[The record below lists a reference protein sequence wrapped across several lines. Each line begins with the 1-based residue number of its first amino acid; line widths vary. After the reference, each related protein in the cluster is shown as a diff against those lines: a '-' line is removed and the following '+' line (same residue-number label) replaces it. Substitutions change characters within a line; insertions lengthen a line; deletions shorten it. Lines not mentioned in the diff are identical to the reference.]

1 MSDISN
7 QLIKDSFNYVLQS
20 DIVTGIVYRIGGTI
34 PVNPIFSSGLTINSG
49 FTYSNGTEQNGYVL
63 TCDSLGN
70 AFWSPLSALT
80 PCLEYMTDDNGNFIT
95 DENGNYILFDNQ
107 NCYTGLTY
115 YVSAS
120 TPTGVTLYNGDRW
133 FDTSTGAELVWINDG
148 DSTQWVQISSGGGG
162 GGGTDT
168 YVTGLTINGN
178 EIVLTQNRT
187 DAYSSFTISLSG
199 ITGGTSGE
207 YLPLS
212 GGTVTGNTVFQSGL
226 TANTVSATTYYNLPV
241 SAVTNGTGISAST
254 SNGTVTITNTAPDQT
269 VTITGGTDIE
279 ITGTYPDF
287 GINFT
292 GTTDYL
298 PLSGGTVTGDTI
310 FQSGLTATTISATTY
325 QNLPETFLRN
335 QTNSGTT
342 DTIHQYQS
350 IFNPSNLTVLSS
362 STFVIEVNADY
373 YVLGDLTNYGTIQND
388 GTLKIGGVLY
398 NYGIITGTGIIE

>member
-20 DIVTGIVYRIGGTI
+20 DIATGVVYRIGGTI

-49 FTYSNGTEQNGYVL
+49 FTYSNGTEQSGYAL
-63 TCDSLGN
+63 ICDSNGN
-70 AFWSPLSALT
+70 AHWGPISGIP
-80 PCLEYMTDDNGNFIT
+80 
-95 DENGNYILFDNQ
+95 
-107 NCYTGLTY
+107 TGSLTY

-120 TPTGVTLYNGDRW
+120 TPTGVTLISGDRW
-133 FDTSTGAELVWINDG
+133 FDTTTGAELVWINDG
-148 DSTQWVQISSGGGG
+148 DSTQWIQISSGSGGGG

-178 EIVLTQNRT
+178 QIVLTQNRT
-187 DAYSSFTISLSG
+187 DQYSAFTISLSG
-199 ITGGTSGE
+199 ITGGTSGA

-212 GGTVTGNTVFQSGL
+212 GGTVTGRTIFQSGV
-226 TANTVSATTYYNLPV
+226 TANTISATTYYNLP
-241 SAVTNGTGISAST
+241 ISAITYGSGILTST
-254 SNGTVTITNTAPDQT
+254 VSGVTTISNTLPDQV
-269 VTITGGTDIE
+269 VTLAGGNNIE

-287 GINFT
+287 GINVT
-292 GTTDYL
+292 GITLSNYL